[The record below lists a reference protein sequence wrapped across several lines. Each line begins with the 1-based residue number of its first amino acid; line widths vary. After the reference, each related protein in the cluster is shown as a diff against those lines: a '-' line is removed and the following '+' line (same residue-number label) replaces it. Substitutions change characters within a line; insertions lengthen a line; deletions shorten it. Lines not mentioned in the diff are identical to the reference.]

1 MKRSMMTGCIAAL
14 ISMFP
19 VASLLALL
27 WKFPLPMGGFAQGPR
42 AALLAPVAAL
52 FYGLFGGFL
61 VVPALGAASGA
72 LAFKLT
78 SGDTGRAR
86 RLSIVLGVLSAVAAG
101 VFLNVLDKI
110 IGPW

>member
-1 MKRSMMTGCIAAL
+1 MKRSIMTGSIAAL
-14 ISMFP
+14 LSMFP
-19 VASLLALL
+19 VASLLALV
-27 WKFPLPMGGFAQGPR
+27 WKFPLPMGGYAQGVR
-42 AALLAPVAAL
+42 AALLAPLAAL

-72 LAFKLT
+72 LAFKLSEGD
-78 SGDTGRAR
+78 SGQAR
-86 RLSIVLGVLSAVAAG
+86 KLSIALGVASAVAAG